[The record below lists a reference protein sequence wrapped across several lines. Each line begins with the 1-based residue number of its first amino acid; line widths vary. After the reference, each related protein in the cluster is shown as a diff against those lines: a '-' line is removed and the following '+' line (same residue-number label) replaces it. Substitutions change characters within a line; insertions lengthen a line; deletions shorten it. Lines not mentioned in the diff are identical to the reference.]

1 MGSDSN
7 YGRLI
12 LIASTF
18 LALLAGC
25 VAFDPA
31 VQSKVEDFRERPS
44 VAVLRFGFDLEITKL
59 STVQTVE
66 GVLLPEEEATQ
77 LAAALSQIQQ
87 EARWL
92 LVSRLAAG
100 QGFRIAPLEQTDI
113 VAEELQLKPG
123 TLPNA
128 EESAVFRRR
137 LGVDLVIT
145 GSILDYGKIRW
156 QWLMAGML
164 TDMTAE
170 SIALGIATSWNPIGL
185 GANVGLE
192 LLTSTPLWF
201 GGGYLFGV
209 AMRPVRVEARAFE
222 TINGYPI
229 WQSMEESVYAWSA
242 LKTFPEEVRDKKEL
256 QLKLNLAEIIES
268 LGDSLT
274 KQGLRVSQ
282 LRGQSEND
290 SAQNLIND
298 WLDYEWP
305 CAHYCLAPHDLSPS
319 RLGLSSVE
327 TVSHARPGRCR
338 NPSRLK
344 GTQSWWRMDAMER
357 GVDAGGPL
365 VTVRPRRLTTH
376 RIAFTPPPEAT

>member
-31 VQSKVEDFRERPS
+31 VQSKVEDFRERPY

-77 LAAALSQIQQ
+77 LAAALSQTQQ

-113 VAEELQLKPG
+113 LAEELQLKPG
-123 TLPNA
+123 TLPTA
-128 EESAVFRRR
+128 GELAVFRRR

-170 SIALGIATSWNPIGL
+170 SIALGIATSWNPICL

-256 QLKLNLAEIIES
+256 QLKLNLAEIMES

-282 LRGQSEND
+282 LRGQPEVSR
-290 SAQNLIND
+290 
-298 WLDYEWP
+298 
-305 CAHYCLAPHDLSPS
+305 HYLLAD
-319 RLGLSSVE
+319 
-327 TVSHARPGRCR
+327 
-338 NPSRLK
+338 
-344 GTQSWWRMDAMER
+344 
-357 GVDAGGPL
+357 
-365 VTVRPRRLTTH
+365 
-376 RIAFTPPPEAT
+376 

>member
-1 MGSDSN
+1 MRFDSN
-7 YGRLI
+7 SVRLI
-12 LIASTF
+12 LIAST
-18 LALLAGC
+18 LLGLLFTGC

-31 VQSKVEDFRERPS
+31 VQSKVEGLQERPY

-66 GVLLPEEEATQ
+66 GVLLPEEEATR

-100 QGFRIAPLEQTDI
+100 QGFRIAPLEQTDML
-113 VAEELQLKPG
+113 AEELQLKSG
-123 TLPNA
+123 ALPDA
-128 EESAVFRRR
+128 EELEAFRRR
-137 LGVDLVIT
+137 VGVDLVIV

-156 QWLMAGML
+156 EWLMAGML

-185 GANVGLE
+185 GANFGLE
-192 LLTSTPLWF
+192 LLTSLPLWF

-222 TINGYPI
+222 TINGGYPI
-229 WQSMEESVYAWSA
+229 WQSMEESVYAWNT

-256 QLKLNLAEIIES
+256 QLELNLAEIMES

-282 LRGQSEND
+282 LRGQ
-290 SAQNLIND
+290 
-298 WLDYEWP
+298 
-305 CAHYCLAPHDLSPS
+305 
-319 RLGLSSVE
+319 
-327 TVSHARPGRCR
+327 
-338 NPSRLK
+338 
-344 GTQSWWRMDAMER
+344 
-357 GVDAGGPL
+357 
-365 VTVRPRRLTTH
+365 
-376 RIAFTPPPEAT
+376 PEVIQH